1 MMDNDVRVDLAETN
15 LKGCARCGGEHPITY
30 RKFKKNKVPNYDM
43 WAMCP
48 VLDEPILITILHEG
62 NEES

>member
-1 MMDNDVRVDLAETN
+1 MQDNRQMVDLSEPT
-15 LKGCARCGGEHPITY
+15 LKGCARCGGEHQITY
-30 RKFKKNKVPNYDM
+30 RKFKKNKVPKYDM

-48 VLDEPILITILHEG
+48 VLDEPIMITIVHEG

>member
-1 MMDNDVRVDLAETN
+1 MQDNGQLVGLAEPRLRN
-15 LKGCARCGGEHPITY
+15 CARCGGDHPITY
-30 RKFKKNKVPNYDM
+30 RKFKKYKVSKYDM

-48 VLDEPILITILHEG
+48 VLDEPILITIVSDG